1 MWSGHFRLIHKSVG
15 NYMDRQAYLWSD
27 LDLRVVSFY
36 KSNYIAEMEWMLNDY
51 KSTQN
56 LAAPKVAITVISIQF
71 TYIYDTPMKLS

>member
-1 MWSGHFRLIHKSVG
+1 
-15 NYMDRQAYLWSD
+15 MDRQAYLWSD
-27 LDLRVVSFY
+27 LDLRFVSFY

-56 LAAPKVAITVISIQF
+56 LAAIMVISIQF